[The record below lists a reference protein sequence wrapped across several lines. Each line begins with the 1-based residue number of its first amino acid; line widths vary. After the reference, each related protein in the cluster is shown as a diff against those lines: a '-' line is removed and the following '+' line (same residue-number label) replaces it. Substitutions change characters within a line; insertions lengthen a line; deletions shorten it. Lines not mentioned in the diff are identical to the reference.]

1 MANLNIDNPRYPL
14 YLQPSVAL
22 GNVIIQV
29 RLTGTENYFAWSR
42 AIKIALQAKHKLGFI
57 NGTCTKTQF
66 NVDLGEEQERVN
78 ATILTWIMNM
88 VSPKLVNGIVYT
100 NNTHEVWTE
109 LQDRFEKINGSKI
122 YNRHREI
129 ATITQGTS
137 NIYAYHSRVKLL
149 WDEYGVLI
157 PSLPIT
163 LEMRDFIDHL
173 E

>member
-1 MANLNIDNPRYPL
+1 
-14 YLQPSVAL
+14 
-22 GNVIIQV
+22 
-29 RLTGTENYFAWSR
+29 
-42 AIKIALQAKHKLGFI
+42 
-57 NGTCTKTQF
+57 
-66 NVDLGEEQERVN
+66 
-78 ATILTWIMNM
+78 M